1 MKLLCYLTSSQ
12 SNSRPI
18 VLHESD
24 NLDDLKSRAVE
35 YANTNPS
42 FRADWESSADRDR
55 QELKV
60 EFDYRLEIQ
69 A

>member
-1 MKLLCYLTSSQ
+1 M
-12 SNSRPI
+12 
-18 VLHESD
+18 
-24 NLDDLKSRAVE
+24 E
-35 YANTNPS
+35 YASTNPS
-42 FRADWESSADRDR
+42 FRANWEPNGGRDR

>member
-1 MKLLCYLTSSQ
+1 MKLLCFLKSSR
-12 SNSRPI
+12 SDSRPI
-18 VLHESD
+18 ILHESD
-24 NLDDLKSRAVE
+24 SLDDLKSRAME
-35 YANTNPS
+35 YASTNPS
-42 FRADWESSADRDR
+42 FRANWEPNGGRDR

>member
-1 MKLLCYLTSSQ
+1 MKLLCYLNTSHSAK
-12 SNSRPI
+12 PI
-18 VLHESD
+18 ILHESD
-24 NLDDLKSRAVE
+24 SLDDLKSRAIE

-42 FRADWESSADRDR
+42 FRANWASNGDRKR